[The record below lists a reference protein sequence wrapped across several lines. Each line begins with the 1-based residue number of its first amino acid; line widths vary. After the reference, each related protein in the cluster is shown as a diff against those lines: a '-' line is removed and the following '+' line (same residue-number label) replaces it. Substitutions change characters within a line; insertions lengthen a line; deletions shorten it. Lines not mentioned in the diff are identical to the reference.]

1 MMINSLYKKQ
11 VSLLLETIESVLD
24 DEQLTLK
31 GGTAINLF
39 TMNMPRL
46 SVDLDLTFQ
55 PITERD
61 EFISRIIKVFQDM
74 EKRLANYRPKIIK
87 TKEGIP
93 KQARLTKDDIEIKA
107 EVNLILRGSVYPPG
121 SLELC
126 GKAQEMFEKN
136 IKALC
141 ASFEDQYAGKFCAAL
156 DRQHPRD
163 LFDVKLFFESRKFT
177 EKIKKAFLVYLI
189 CGNRPM
195 HEMIKP
201 TLLDQRI
208 LFTEQFQGMVENSPT
223 YEELELAREKLI
235 DTVDMH
241 LSSADKEFLMSVK
254 KGTPNWDHLG
264 LNNVELLPGVKWKMM
279 NIERMSPERRND
291 SLKKLERKLT

>member
-1 MMINSLYKKQ
+1 MMINSVYKKQ

-24 DEQLTLK
+24 GEQLSLK

-55 PITERD
+55 PVTERD
-61 EFISRIIKVFQDM
+61 EFISRIKKVFQDM
-74 EKRLANYRPKIIK
+74 EKRLAYYRPQIIK
-87 TKEGIP
+87 TKEGVP
-93 KQARLTKDDIEIKA
+93 KQARITKDDIKIKA
-107 EVNLILRGSVYPPG
+107 EINLILRGSVYPPE

-136 IKALC
+136 VKVLC

-163 LFDVKLFFESRKFT
+163 LFDVKLFFESHKFT
-177 EKIKKAFLVYLI
+177 EEIKKAFLVYLI

-201 TLLDQRI
+201 TLLDQRL

-223 YEELELAREKLI
+223 YEELELAREKLV
-235 DTVDMH
+235 DTVGIE

-264 LNNVELLPGVKWKMM
+264 LNKVELLPGIKWKMV
-279 NIERMSPERRND
+279 NIERMSPERRYD